1 MTGHGTDVPPPGS
14 HDISDRV
21 WTVPNVLCF
30 MRLGGAF
37 VLLFIAWGGYNEL
50 FLWLFLFLAMTDWFD
65 GKLAILLNQRTI
77 IGARLDSWA
86 DASLFASLLFGLLT
100 MYRDILLQEL
110 PLLTLTVGSYVFST
124 AAGFWKYGR
133 WPSYHTRAAKT
144 SWLIST
150 LAVIALFLDYAI
162 WPLSAA
168 LIAISLTNIEAIS
181 ITIVSPRWRA
191 NVPSIYHALKL
202 NREESN

>member
-1 MTGHGTDVPPPGS
+1 MTG
-14 HDISDRV
+14 HDISDRL

-30 MRLGGAF
+30 LRMGGALL
-37 VLLFIAWGGYNEL
+37 LLFIAWFGHNEI
-50 FLWLFLFLAMTDWFD
+50 FLWTFLFLAMTDWFD

-86 DASLFASLLFGLLT
+86 DASLFVALLFGLLT
-100 MYRDILLQEL
+100 MYRETLVQEL
-110 PLLTLTVGSYVFST
+110 PLLATAVGGYLIST

-150 LAVIALFLDYAI
+150 LAVIALFLDYAE
-162 WPLSAA
+162 WPLSLA
-168 LIAISLTNIEAIS
+168 LLAITLTNIEAIA
-181 ITIVSPRWRA
+181 ITALSPRWQA
-191 NVPSIYHALKL
+191 NVPSIYHAWKSAAK
-202 NREESN
+202 R